1 MTPPSLRHRALA
13 GAARGR
19 LLAALRD
26 ARRPLGLRELAAA
39 VGLHPNTAR
48 EHLRLLAD
56 AGLVSSELAPPAGR
70 GRPGLRYSAD
80 PAATDAGDDPR
91 PYAQL
96 AAVLA
101 DQLARTEDP
110 GSAAVEAGARWGR
123 AVAAGM
129 APAETSAGAMTRM
142 LDLLDQAGF
151 EPEAPERPGGPI
163 RLRRCPF
170 GRLAV
175 DRERVVCGVHLGL
188 MRGALASVGAPID
201 ASGLEPFVE
210 PNLCLA
216 HFDERSNAGA

>member
-13 GAARGR
+13 GETRGQ
-19 LLAALRD
+19 LLGALRD
-26 ARRPLGLRELAAA
+26 AGQPLGLRELAAT
-39 VGLHPNTAR
+39 VGLHANTAR
-48 EHLRLLAD
+48 EHLRLLVE
-56 AGLVSSELAPPAGR
+56 AGLVTCELAPPAGR

-101 DQLARTEDP
+101 DQLARTKDP
-110 GSAAVEAGARWGR
+110 VAEAVEAGTRWGH

-129 APAETSAGAMTRM
+129 PPAETDADAMARI

-151 EPEAPERPGGPI
+151 EPEAPERHNEPI
-163 RLRRCPF
+163 RLHRCPF

-188 MRGALASVGAPID
+188 MRGALASIGAPID
-201 ASGLEPFVE
+201 ATGLEPFVE

-216 HFDERSNAGA
+216 HVGARAHA